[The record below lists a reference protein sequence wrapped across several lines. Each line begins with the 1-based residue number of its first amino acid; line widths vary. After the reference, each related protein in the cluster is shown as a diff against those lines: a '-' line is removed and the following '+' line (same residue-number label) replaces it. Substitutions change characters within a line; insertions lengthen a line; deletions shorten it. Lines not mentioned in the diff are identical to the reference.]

1 MQQPDCLQVVVTD
14 RFEIEADKVDLF
26 FQVSG
31 SSWVSGRAAL
41 TQAREVSK
49 LVADLITGGVEER
62 DIHLLNVRAEVSSG
76 MLGKSSTARYSLK
89 ARCRNLDDLDGLLG
103 ATTAPKN
110 VTLESLRWGY
120 PHDEE
125 AELVR
130 LEAGLA
136 RALTRARRMA
146 SALGAELAGVH
157 SVIEATVDSEQP
169 ELQLSFD
176 YSGTKRARFNA
187 DLGVEVRHCKELIHS
202 VTVLFLIKTTESAP

>member
-1 MQQPDCLQVVVTD
+1 MQQPDCLQVAVTD

-49 LVADLITGGVEER
+49 LVADLITAGVEER
-62 DIHLLNVRAEVSSG
+62 DIDLLNVRAEVSSG

-89 ARCRNLDDLDGLLG
+89 ARCRNLDDLDVLLG
-103 ATTAPKN
+103 VTTAPKN

-120 PHDEE
+120 PQDEE

-130 LEAGLA
+130 LETGLA
-136 RALTRARRMA
+136 RALKRAGRMA
-146 SALGAELAGVH
+146 AALGVELDGVH
-157 SVIEATVDSEQP
+157 SVTEATLDSEQP
-169 ELQLSFD
+169 QVQLSFD
-176 YSGTKRARFNA
+176 YSGTSRARFNA
-187 DLGVEVRHCKELIHS
+187 DLGVEVRHCKELTHT
-202 VTVLFLIKTTESAP
+202 VTVLFRVKSIENAP

>member
-1 MQQPDCLQVVVTD
+1 MVVTD
-14 RFEIEADKVDLF
+14 RFEVEADKVDLF

-62 DIHLLNVRAEVSSG
+62 DIDLLNVRAEVSSG

-130 LEAGLA
+130 LEAALV
-136 RALTRARRMA
+136 RALKRAQRMA
-146 SALGAELAGVH
+146 AALGVELDGVH
-157 SVIEATVDSEQP
+157 SVTEATLDSEQP
-169 ELQLSFD
+169 QVQLSFD
-176 YSGTKRARFNA
+176 DSDTKRARFNA
-187 DLGVEVRHCKELIHS
+187 DLGVEVRHCKELTHT
-202 VTVLFLIKTTESAP
+202 VTVLFRVKTTGSAP

>member
-26 FQVSG
+26 FRVSG

-49 LVADLITGGVEER
+49 LVADLITAGVEER
-62 DIHLLNVRAEVSSG
+62 DIDLLNVRAEVSSG
-76 MLGKSSTARYSLK
+76 MLGKSSSARYSLR

-120 PHDEE
+120 PQQEE

-130 LEAGLA
+130 LEASLA

-146 SALGAELAGVH
+146 SALGVELAGVH
-157 SVIEATVDSEQP
+157 SVTEATVDSEQP
-169 ELQLSFD
+169 QVQLSFD
-176 YSGTKRARFNA
+176 YSSTKRARFNA
-187 DLGVEVRHCKELIHS
+187 DLGVEVRHCKELIHT
-202 VTVLFLIKTTESAP
+202 VTVLFRVKSTGSAP